1 MKRDSVFWAICG
13 MDDDLILEAEEGISV
28 GKKQGKRAVRIA
40 MAVAGI
46 AAVLAG
52 TALAVRLYTKSADR
66 MEENWNQQAQQPMTS
81 EQKDF
86 IEEKSSDVGKTV
98 TDQGITVT
106 VESVTCTDEMV
117 YAAVRLYADP
127 QQYSGDEIA
136 LFPMVDAATAEN
148 IQWEAPV
155 QGEVVSVTGDNR
167 QADGSIEAE
176 WRIRFAE
183 LPEGQRLSGGET
195 TMNLEIAEFGVHLM
209 VDGEMQEQTVA
220 GDWKISVVLPE
231 SDTSVVISAQENAVF
246 EGELNFSVEQIQ
258 VTADDL
264 RFELIAP
271 SDDYVIVG
279 TDQLELA
286 KAAEPDA
293 PFYSV
298 EARLE
303 DGTCVPT
310 TGASMSLNEESG
322 MDEWNIRW
330 MAPID
335 PATVVSLVFT
345 DGTAE
350 QEIPLEK

>member
-1 MKRDSVFWAICG
+1 M
-13 MDDDLILEAEEGISV
+13 
-28 GKKQGKRAVRIA
+28 
-40 MAVAGI
+40 
-46 AAVLAG
+46 
-52 TALAVRLYTKSADR
+52 
-66 MEENWNQQAQQPMTS
+66 
-81 EQKDF
+81 
-86 IEEKSSDVGKTV
+86 
-98 TDQGITVT
+98 
-106 VESVTCTDEMV
+106 
-117 YAAVRLYADP
+117 
-127 QQYSGDEIA
+127 
-136 LFPMVDAATAEN
+136 
-148 IQWEAPV
+148 
-155 QGEVVSVTGDNR
+155 
-167 QADGSIEAE
+167 
-176 WRIRFAE
+176 
-183 LPEGQRLSGGET
+183 
-195 TMNLEIAEFGVHLM
+195 
-209 VDGEMQEQTVA
+209 
-220 GDWKISVVLPE
+220 
-231 SDTSVVISAQENAVF
+231 
-246 EGELNFSVEQIQ
+246 
-258 VTADDL
+258 TADDL

-271 SDDYVIVG
+271 SNDYVIVG